1 MTTVVLKNLTRRF
14 GSVVAVDNLNLEIA
28 SGEMVAFLGP
38 SGCGKTTT
46 LRMIA
51 GLLLP
56 SEGDVFFDNRS
67 MLDVPTEKRGA
78 VMVFQKHLLFPNMTI
93 GENVGFGLRMQGMK
107 KSEISARVKEMLELV
122 RLPGF
127 ENRKAHELSGGQQ
140 QRVALARGLIIR
152 PAVLLLDEPLANLD
166 ANLRLEMR
174 ELIRSIQQEMKI
186 TSIFVTHD
194 QEEAVM
200 LADRVALMFDG
211 VLQQFDEPRAFYDRP
226 RNERVA
232 RFFRN
237 ENFLRGTKQGKD
249 ILCGTASLTVAD
261 DGGRPDGEV
270 LLTVRPEDVRILEAS
285 TENSVQARVHATVY
299 MGTYTQYLLDVAG
312 NTWRAH
318 GPADAPY
325 QAGDN
330 VWLYLP
336 PKRAWLLPAPAR
348 STP

>member
-1 MTTVVLKNLTRRF
+1 MTTVSLQNLTRRF
-14 GSVVAVDNLNLEIA
+14 GTVTAVDSLNLEVA

-56 SEGDVFFDNRS
+56 SAGDVLFDGKS
-67 MLDVPTEKRGA
+67 VLDVPTEKRGA

-93 GENVGFGLRMQGMK
+93 GENVGFGLRMAGMK
-107 KSEISARVKEMLELV
+107 QQEITARVRELLELV

-127 ENRKAHELSGGQQ
+127 ENRRAHEVSGGQQ

-152 PAVLLLDEPLANLD
+152 PSVLLLDEPLANLD

-211 VLQQFDEPRAFYDRP
+211 TLQQFDVPRSFYDQP
-226 RNERVA
+226 RTERIA

-237 ENFLRGTKQGKD
+237 ENFLRGRKQGATVS
-249 ILCGTASLTVAD
+249 TAVGALAVRDSPQ
-261 DGGRPDGEV
+261 PDGDV
-270 LLTVRPEDVRILEAS
+270 LVTVRPEDVEVLPGGETRPGNVIPACIRS
-285 TENSVQARVHATVY
+285 TVY
-299 MGTYTQYLLDVAG
+299 MGTHMQYLIEVDG
-312 NTWRAH
+312 SIWRAN
-318 GPADAPY
+318 GPGDSALR
-325 QAGDN
+325 AGDP
-330 VWLYLP
+330 VSLYLP
-336 PKRAWLLPAPAR
+336 PGRVWLLPPRAE
-348 STP
+348 

>member
-1 MTTVVLKNLTRRF
+1 MTTVVLKDLTRRF
-14 GSVVAVDNLNLEIA
+14 AGVVAVDNVNLAIE

-56 SEGDVFFDNRS
+56 SAGDVLFDGRS

-107 KSEISARVKEMLELV
+107 KSEIGARVQEMLALV
-122 RLPGF
+122 RLSGF
-127 ENRKAHELSGGQQ
+127 ENRKAHEVSGGQQ

-211 VLQQFDEPRAFYDRP
+211 VIQQFDEPRAFYDRP
-226 RNERVA
+226 RSERVA

-237 ENFLRGTKQGKD
+237 ENFLRGQKQGQSVV
-249 ILCGTASLTVAD
+249 CAATSLTVAD

-270 LLTVRPEDVRILEAS
+270 LLTVRPEDVQIVAAP
-285 TENSVQARVHATVY
+285 TANSVPARVLSTVY
-299 MGTYTQYLLDVAG
+299 MGTHTQFLLAVDE

-330 VWLYLP
+330 VWLHLP
-336 PKRAWLLPAPAR
+336 PKRAWLLPAPER
-348 STP
+348 STK

>member
-56 SEGDVFFDNRS
+56 SAGDILFDNRS

-78 VMVFQKHLLFPNMTI
+78 VMVFQKHLLFPHMTV

-107 KSEISARVKEMLELV
+107 KSEIAARVKEMLELV

-127 ENRKAHELSGGQQ
+127 EHRKAHEISGGQQ
-140 QRVALARGLIIR
+140 QRIALARGLIIR

-211 VLQQFDEPRAFYDRP
+211 VLQQFDAPRAFYERP
-226 RNERVA
+226 RSERVA

-237 ENFLRGTKQGKD
+237 ENFLRGRKTGKR
-249 ILCGTASLTVAD
+249 IQCGTAELTVAD

-270 LLTVRPEDVRILEAS
+270 LLTVRPEDVRILDVC
-285 TENSVQARVHATVY
+285 TENSVPARVHATVY
-299 MGTYTQYLLDVAG
+299 MGAYTQFLLDVQG
-312 NTWRAH
+312 NLWRAH

-325 QAGDN
+325 RAGDS

-336 PKRAWLLPAPAR
+336 PGRTWLLPASER
-348 STP
+348 SVT